1 MNLWEIDVNE
11 FLRCGIDPNIVVA
24 VQLLRTLSVDGA
36 SSSSPPVLSADGPFP
51 SIFNGSSSLLSP
63 DVTEQQMFCT
73 VRHAVCCCAFF
84 HGFETISDTA
94 ADRLATTVVNKLDGM
109 AKQLHTLADQQKRSG
124 RRPTPASKNP
134 VHQVLECHALPSSVL
149 LNFYKTRVVQPC
161 QTVAEKYIAS
171 QKSEHFGSECKEKKK
186 QHWTPFD

>member
-24 VQLLRTLSVDGA
+24 VQLLRTLSVEGA
-36 SSSSPPVLSADGPFP
+36 SSPPVLSADGPFP
-51 SIFNGSSSLLSP
+51 SIFNDCSSPLLSRN
-63 DVTEQQMFCT
+63 VTEQQMFCI
-73 VRHAVCCCAFF
+73 VRLAVSCCAFF
-84 HGFETISDTA
+84 HQFETISDTA
-94 ADRLATTVVNKLDGM
+94 ADSLATIVVNKLDGM

-124 RRPTPASKNP
+124 RRPTPAFKNP

-161 QTVAEKYIAS
+161 QTIAEKYISS
-171 QKSEHFGSECKEKKK
+171 QKFEHFGN
-186 QHWTPFD
+186 D